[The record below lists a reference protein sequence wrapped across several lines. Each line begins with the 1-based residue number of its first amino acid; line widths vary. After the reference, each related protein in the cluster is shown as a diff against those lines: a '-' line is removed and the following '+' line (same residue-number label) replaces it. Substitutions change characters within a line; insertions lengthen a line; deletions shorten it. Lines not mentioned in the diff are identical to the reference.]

1 MEYYVNITLSKDN
14 TTTNYLE
21 ERKMKERIK
30 NRKRI
35 FEVMETMIK
44 LNREEGLTV
53 INITHFMEEAVLA
66 DRVVVMENGHIV
78 LQGTPR
84 EIFTQIDVLK
94 NLHLDVP
101 VMTEL
106 AAMLHAN
113 EDAIPQDV
121 LSIDEMVV
129 ALCR

>member
-1 MEYYVNITLSKDN
+1 MLDP
-14 TTTNYLE
+14 LG
-21 ERKMKERIK
+21 RK
-30 NRKRI
+30 
-35 FEVMETMIK
+35 EVMETMIK

-78 LQGTPR
+78 LQGKPR

-94 NLHLDVP
+94 HLHLDVP
-101 VMTEL
+101 AMTEL
-106 AAMLHAN
+106 ATMLHA
-113 EDAIPQDV
+113 EETTIPQDV